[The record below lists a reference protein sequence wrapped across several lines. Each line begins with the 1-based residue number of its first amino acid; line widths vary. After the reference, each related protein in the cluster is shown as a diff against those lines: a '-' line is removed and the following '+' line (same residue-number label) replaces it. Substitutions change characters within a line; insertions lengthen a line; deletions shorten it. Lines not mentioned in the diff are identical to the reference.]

1 MPRSKQQFQEMREK
15 TRENILS
22 AALKLFAEKGFDG
35 TSIND
40 IAKAASISKGLAYNY
55 FESKQKIIEAI
66 FEELIKEGEQF
77 VDVMNTVDDPYKKIS
92 TLIEATFK
100 YYEENEERWKLY
112 TAFIF
117 QPAMF
122 EEGKKIATYFNEKYL
137 HILENLA
144 SSIGFKNPRLEVKIL
159 NALLDGIGLDYFF
172 DKAMFPLSEVKEY
185 LLKRY
190 SKERI
195 DKLNSLGLLD

>member
-22 AALKLFAEKGFDG
+22 TSLKLFAEKGFNG

-40 IAKAASISKGLAYNY
+40 IAKAAGISKGLAYNY

-66 FEELIKEGEQF
+66 FEELVKEGEKF
-77 VDVMNTVDDPYKKIS
+77 VDVMNAVDDPYVKIKVI
-92 TLIEATFK
+92 IEATFK

-122 EEGKKIATYFNEKYL
+122 EEGKKIASYFNEKYL
-137 HILENLA
+137 HVMEDIL
-144 SSIGFKNPRLEVKIL
+144 SSIGFKNPALEVKLI

-172 DKAMFPLSEVKEY
+172 DKTMFPLNEVKEY

-195 DKLNSLGLLD
+195 DKLNSLGLMD

>member
-1 MPRSKQQFQEMREK
+1 M
-15 TRENILS
+15 ILM
-22 AALKLFAEKGFDG
+22 K
-35 TSIND
+35 NCW
-40 IAKAASISKGLAYNY
+40 
-55 FESKQKIIEAI
+55 
-66 FEELIKEGEQF
+66 LI
-77 VDVMNTVDDPYKKIS
+77 
-92 TLIEATFK
+92 IEATFK

-122 EEGKKIATYFNEKYL
+122 EEGKKMSNYFNEKYL
-137 HILENLA
+137 HVMEDIA
-144 SSIGFKNPRLEVKIL
+144 RSIGFINPTFEVKLL

-172 DKAMFPLSEVKEY
+172 DKTMFPLNDVKEY

>member
-15 TRENILS
+15 TRDNILN
-22 AALKLFAEKGFDG
+22 AALKLFAEKGFAG

-40 IAKAASISKGLAYNY
+40 IAKTASISKGLAYNY

-77 VDVMNTVDDPYKKIS
+77 VEIMNSVEDPYEKINI
-92 TLIEATFK
+92 LIETTFK

-112 TAFIF
+112 TAFIY

-122 EEGKKIATYFNEKYL
+122 EEGKKITDYFNEKYL
-137 HILENLA
+137 HVLENIA
-144 SSIGFKNPRLEVKIL
+144 GSIGFKNPRLEVKIL
-159 NALLDGIGLDYFF
+159 SALLDGIGLDYFF
-172 DKAMFPLSEVKEY
+172 DKTMFPLYEVKEY